1 MPNKPSLPKALKSP
15 AGLALSITFTL
26 LTGAG
31 AWWMFSPAED
41 TIAIPQK
48 VCDEAISSDALRE
61 ALPKKGERF
70 REESS
75 HLGTYYGDCRV
86 TAGGERATFS
96 YINNPGNVYHRDQIQ
111 KKGVPV
117 SLGGAY
123 GYMAPNH
130 VILLYVPC
138 AIQRSTDRILVHTDT
153 SMSTQDDA
161 EEYGR
166 AKPVKGDKELTLF
179 TGAVARGLT
188 RGPLNCPDADKL
200 PEGPVKIHWP

>member
-15 AGLALSITFTL
+15 AGLALSVTFTL
-26 LTGAG
+26 LAGAG
-31 AWWMFSPAED
+31 AWWVLSPTED
-41 TIAIPQK
+41 TIVTPQK
-48 VCDEAISSDALRE
+48 VCDEAISSDALKE
-61 ALPKKGERF
+61 VFPKKGEKF

-75 HLGTYYGDCRV
+75 HLGTFYGECRV
-86 TAGGERATFS
+86 TAGGERASFS
-96 YINNPGNVYHRDQIQ
+96 YINNPGGEYFRDRIQ

-138 AIQRSTDRILVHTDT
+138 ANEHATDRIRVQTGT

-179 TGAVARGLT
+179 TGVVARGLA
-188 RGPLNCPDADKL
+188 RGPLNCPNADKL